1 MLGGLK
7 GGALKAGQLLSTVEA
22 LFPTDP
28 ESTWREALSGLQEA
42 NAPLPFADVE
52 PVLRA
57 DLGAALAR
65 PCCPGSR
72 RPAAAAASIGQVHR
86 ARDARGAPGRG
97 EGAVPRA
104 SARP

>member
-22 LFPTDP
+22 LFPQDP
-28 ESTWREALSGLQEA
+28 ESTWRETLAGLQDG

-57 DLGAALAR
+57 ELGPAWR
-65 PCCPGSR
+65 D
-72 RPAAAAASIGQVHR
+72 AAARLRGAGDRRRQHR
-86 ARDARGAPGRG
+86 PGAPG
-97 EGAVPRA
+97 
-104 SARP
+104 ARPPTGARSR